1 VIPYR
6 TFPIIDLGPFSVRT
20 FGVMTA
26 LGVLLGVGLL
36 VRHVRPLGI
45 DAERVTDL
53 AVRLVLFA
61 FVGARVTWVLTHLG
75 ELAGPLDA
83 IAVWKGGLQFSGG
96 FLFAVAYLASWM
108 RRHPDVPRTVLADGL
123 AYGLTGG
130 LMLGRVGCYAVGE
143 HLGRPTSFFLGT
155 EYRGGPTIEG
165 PIAVGTTIHNTS
177 LYEFLG
183 LLVLLGVMTLVR
195 RRRPAPGALATLF
208 ALWYGVQRFGTDSL
222 RAYDGRTY
230 GLTGAQ
236 YLSVALFAFG
246 VVLVVRRRRVL
257 DGRAR
262 GGAASPVPPS

>member
-6 TFPIIDLGPFSVRT
+6 TFPIIDLGPVSIRT

-36 VRHVRPLGI
+36 VRHVRPLGV
-45 DAERVTDL
+45 DPDRVTDL
-53 AVRLVLFA
+53 AIRLVLFA

-75 ELAGPLDA
+75 ELDGPLDA

-96 FLFAVAYLASWM
+96 FLFAVAYLAHWM
-108 RRHPDVPRTVLADGL
+108 RRNPDVPRAVLADGM

-155 EYRGGPTIEG
+155 EYRGGTTIEG
-165 PIAVGTTIHNTS
+165 PIRIGTTIHNTS
-177 LYEFLG
+177 LYELLG
-183 LLVLLGVMTLVR
+183 LLVLLGVLTALR
-195 RRRPAPGALATLF
+195 HRRPAPGALAIVF

-222 RAYDGRTY
+222 RAYDDRTF

-236 YLSVALFAFG
+236 YLSAALFAFG
-246 VVLVVRRRRVL
+246 VALLVRRRR
-257 DGRAR
+257 RAAV
-262 GGAASPVPPS
+262 GAASLAPPA